1 MGRNLGISTLP
12 QLRKTQRGKGGSEQ
26 YQWVREQMSVAA
38 STVRTQKNRLC
49 WAVRDCCIFATTV
62 VLLNFLRKLPNYCG
76 SVNPA
81 KRKKEPK
88 KEKGFA
94 NSEKPLAFLAAL
106 NVQNAKATGF
116 PFAYARENQWH
127 FGKGL

>member
-1 MGRNLGISTLP
+1 
-12 QLRKTQRGKGGSEQ
+12 
-26 YQWVREQMSVAA
+26 MSIAA
-38 STVRTQKNRLC
+38 STVQTQKNRLC
-49 WAVRDCCIFATTV
+49 WAVGDCCIFATTV
-62 VLLNFLRKLPNYCG
+62 VLLNFLRKLSNYCG
-76 SVNPA
+76 FVNPV

-94 NSEKPLAFLAAL
+94 SSEKPLAFLAAL

-127 FGKGL
+127 FEKACEAKTTTTATTATLNR

>member
-1 MGRNLGISTLP
+1 MN
-12 QLRKTQRGKGGSEQ
+12 K
-26 YQWVREQMSVAA
+26 AA
-38 STVRTQKNRLC
+38 STVQTQKNRLC
-49 WAVRDCCIFATTV
+49 WAVNNCCTFATTV
-62 VLLNFLRKLPNYCG
+62 VLLNFLRKLSNYCG
-76 SVNPA
+76 FVNPV

-106 NVQNAKATGF
+106 TVQNAKATGF

-127 FGKGL
+127 LGKSL